1 MDGIRGVFFDLHGTL
16 LISDDISKAWD
27 EWRESFHGCMV
38 DCGLE
43 TSMEEFLVEVEGIFE
58 KPEPEYDAPGLSVF
72 ERRVME
78 LSSRHGL
85 EMDREYMSGMV
96 DHIIGVWY
104 RDMYMDPEAQ
114 PVLEALR
121 PRYRNALITNWDHAS
136 WIRRWLADSEVGG
149 WFEDIVISDEAGCA
163 KPDPRIFTI
172 ALERMGLDPGEM
184 AYVGDSPEDVKGALA
199 VGSIPILIR
208 RDQSD
213 HGDIGGDVRVISRL
227 SELLDLFQP

>member
-1 MDGIRGVFFDLHGTL
+1 MDGIRGIFFDLHGTL
-16 LISDDISKAWD
+16 LISDDISRAWD
-27 EWRESFHGCMV
+27 EWRDAFYGCMV
-38 DCGLE
+38 DCGLA
-43 TSMEEFLVEVEGIFE
+43 TSKEDFVVEVEDLFG

-104 RDMYMDPEAQ
+104 RDMYMDSEAQ

-121 PRYRNALITNWDHAS
+121 SRYRIALITNWVLAS
-136 WIRRWLADSEVGG
+136 WIRRWLADSEIRGR
-149 WFEDIVISDEAGCA
+149 FEDIGVSDEAGCV
-163 KPDPRIFTI
+163 KPDPRIFRI
-172 ALERMGLDPGEM
+172 SLERLGLEPGEM

-199 VGSIPILIR
+199 VGSVPILIDR
-208 RDQSD
+208 ENTENSRSEA
-213 HGDIGGDVRVISRL
+213 RVITRL
-227 SELLDLFQP
+227 SELLEIFQT